1 MTDPSGAK
9 PGANRHP
16 HSQEPH
22 FEQDAAAGER
32 PMYANEPELPAG
44 RSDSGRFP
52 GGSYAGTWDVS
63 GRTSAAGAAQPPAE
77 PNEREAGQPGVATAG
92 AGRED
97 AGQTER
103 GQDSGDR
110 PAEGHWREGQGGSEG
125 GAGAAAGET
134 DPNIAELN
142 AALAAARAALKE
154 SQEQHLRAVAEMEN
168 VRRRAQEDVSKAH
181 KFAIEA
187 FAEAMLPV
195 RDSLEMALTVEV
207 PSVESLREG
216 VTATLRQLTQAFE
229 RNRVVVIEPLH
240 QKFDPHLHQAIAMT
254 PSKEVPPN
262 HVVSVLQKGYMI
274 NERILRP
281 ALVTV
286 SQAS

>member
-1 MTDPSGAK
+1 
-9 PGANRHP
+9 
-16 HSQEPH
+16 
-22 FEQDAAAGER
+22 
-32 PMYANEPELPAG
+32 MYANEPEVPAG
-44 RSDSGRFP
+44 RDESGRFS
-52 GGSYAGTWDVS
+52 GGSYAGTWDVP
-63 GRTSAAGAAQPPAE
+63 GRTSAVSGAQPPAE
-77 PNEREAGQPGVATAG
+77 PGGREAGQSGVAPSG

-97 AGQTER
+97 SGQTGKVQDVG
-103 GQDSGDR
+103 GQ
-110 PAEGHWREGQGGSEG
+110 PAKGYWREGEGGSEG
-125 GAGAAAGET
+125 GATAGET
-134 DPNIAELN
+134 AADVTELN
-142 AALAAARAALKE
+142 AALAAAQAALKE

-195 RDSLEMALTVEV
+195 RDSLEMALMVEV

-216 VTATLRQLTQAFE
+216 VAATLRQLTQAFE

-286 SQAS
+286 SQPT

>member
-1 MTDPSGAK
+1 
-9 PGANRHP
+9 
-16 HSQEPH
+16 
-22 FEQDAAAGER
+22 
-32 PMYANEPELPAG
+32 
-44 RSDSGRFP
+44 
-52 GGSYAGTWDVS
+52 
-63 GRTSAAGAAQPPAE
+63 
-77 PNEREAGQPGVATAG
+77 
-92 AGRED
+92 
-97 AGQTER
+97 
-103 GQDSGDR
+103 
-110 PAEGHWREGQGGSEG
+110 
-125 GAGAAAGET
+125 
-134 DPNIAELN
+134 
-142 AALAAARAALKE
+142 
-154 SQEQHLRAVAEMEN
+154 MEN

-216 VTATLRQLTQAFE
+216 VAATLRQLTQAFE

-262 HVVSVLQKGYMI
+262 YVVSVLQKGYMI

-286 SQAS
+286 SQPT